1 MEEIRMPG
9 PFEAP
14 MYIMAKPAG
23 PQCNLHCEYCYYL
36 EKKALYDRKNRPWMS
51 DATLERY
58 IREYIGAST
67 TEGVM
72 FVWHGGEATLRS
84 LDFFKKAMK
93 LQQQYAQGHHIDNSL
108 QTNGTMLTDEWC
120 RFLRDN
126 HWLVGISI
134 DGPQE
139 IHDEYRRTPAGKG
152 TFLSVMKGIKL
163 LQKYGVEWNAM
174 AVVNDYNADHPLEFY
189 RFFKEIGC
197 KYLQFTPIVE
207 RLLPDGRLAPPLD
220 GDEAGEIM
228 EMSVTPEKWGKFLIA
243 LFDEWIREDVG
254 QVFVQIFDSTLANW
268 AGVAPGLC
276 ALDKYCG
283 HAAVMEHNGDLY
295 SCDHFVFPGYKL
307 GNIHTDSV
315 IEMMTSDRQ
324 MNFGRIKAD
333 TLPGQCRECRWQFA
347 CHGECP
353 KNRFARTATGEKGLN
368 YLCEGYRMFFEHVA
382 PYMDYMRNELAAHRP
397 PANVMRVREQIASG
411 R

>member
-1 MEEIRMPG
+1 M
-9 PFEAP
+9 
-14 MYIMAKPAG
+14 
-23 PQCNLHCEYCYYL
+23 
-36 EKKALYDRKNRPWMS
+36 
-51 DATLERY
+51 
-58 IREYIGAST
+58 
-67 TEGVM
+67 
-72 FVWHGGEATLRS
+72 
-84 LDFFKKAMK
+84 
-93 LQQQYAQGHHIDNSL
+93 
-108 QTNGTMLTDEWC
+108 
-120 RFLRDN
+120 
-126 HWLVGISI
+126 
-134 DGPQE
+134 
-139 IHDEYRRTPAGKG
+139 
-152 TFLSVMKGIKL
+152 
-163 LQKYGVEWNAM
+163 
-174 AVVNDYNADHPLEFY
+174 
-189 RFFKEIGC
+189 
-197 KYLQFTPIVE
+197 E
-207 RLLPDGRLAPPLD
+207 RLLPDGRLASPRD

-254 QVFVQIFDSTLANW
+254 QVFVQIFDSTLYNW

-276 ALDKYCG
+276 AFVKYCG

-295 SCDHFVFPGYKL
+295 SFDHFVFPGYKL

-333 TLPGQCRECRWQFA
+333 TLPGLCRECRWQFA
-347 CHGECP
+347 CDGECP

-368 YLCEGYRMFFEHVA
+368 YLCEGYRMIFAHVA